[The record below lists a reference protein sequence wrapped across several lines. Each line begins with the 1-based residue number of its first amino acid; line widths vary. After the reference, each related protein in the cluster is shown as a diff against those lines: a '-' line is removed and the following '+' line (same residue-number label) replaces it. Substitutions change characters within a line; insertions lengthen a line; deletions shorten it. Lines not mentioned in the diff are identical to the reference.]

1 MSLFSDWQKMLNVA
15 SNAAGDK
22 KMWGEAD
29 SYRAALEKSAY
40 GDAGAQYGQGL
51 NQITNYLAKSGPLAD
66 GGAGTAL
73 RYRLASQLYGGA
85 KSKILSG
92 YAQYLKE
99 LQQQRRQFEYQ
110 KQLLKYHKD
119 QQSTGIGGFLG
130 GALGSVAG
138 PFGAAVGTGL
148 GEKVVG

>member
-1 MSLFSDWQKMLNVA
+1 MSLFSDLQKKLNVA
-15 SNAAGDK
+15 ANAAGDK

-110 KQLLKYHKD
+110 KQLLKYQKD
-119 QQSTGIGGFLG
+119 QQSTGVGGFLG

-138 PFGAAVGTGL
+138 PFGAAVGTAL
-148 GEKVVG
+148 GSKVF